1 MYVVSCFWVG
11 YNIGFLLLSD
21 ETVNCELL
29 SCCNVYGQDQARPF
43 NSKICA
49 LTSQV
54 QNMKSVVRPRRGEDS
69 GPSPGE
75 NQAHMA
81 GPLTFVAG
89 SPATAKY
96 GPRPRDPQAVYFS
109 CSTDVPSKTSII
121 VSAASATTQMLL
133 SPQVQKCKMLVLGA
147 RISKELKKRL

>member
-89 SPATAKY
+89 EFILFYFYFFSIFQKY
-96 GPRPRDPQAVYFS
+96 MS
-109 CSTDVPSKTSII
+109 C
-121 VSAASATTQMLL
+121 LFFF
-133 SPQVQKCKMLVLGA
+133 
-147 RISKELKKRL
+147 

>member
-1 MYVVSCFWVG
+1 
-11 YNIGFLLLSD
+11 
-21 ETVNCELL
+21 
-29 SCCNVYGQDQARPF
+29 
-43 NSKICA
+43 
-49 LTSQV
+49 
-54 QNMKSVVRPRRGEDS
+54 MKSVVRPRRGEDS

-96 GPRPRDPQAVYFS
+96 GPRRRDPQAVYFS
-109 CSTDVPSKTSII
+109 TDMPWKTSII

-133 SPQVQKCKMLVLGA
+133 SPQVQKCKILVLGA